1 MQPRFH
7 IVMFHPEIPHNTG
20 AAGRLALATGSRLHL
35 IKPLGFSLDEKHV
48 RRTGLDYWAKVD
60 LHVWDSLEE
69 LKQAAAPGAQFW
81 YLSTKAPRSH
91 WDAVFHAGDYLV
103 FGPESRGLPESMLRE
118 HADTALTIPM
128 PGEGARSLN
137 LSTAVAVVLYE
148 GLRQTGPPPASP
160 HRHGCSAGSTTKE
173 HRAMK
178 RRVPRLSS
186 VRDIPDKR
194 ESRKRRLR
202 RYPRTYPYGN
212 PV

>member
-1 MQPRFH
+1 MRISTCSPVSTSSCFIRKFRIIRELPDGWLWQQ
-7 IVMFHPEIPHNTG
+7 V
-20 AAGRLALATGSRLHL
+20 
-35 IKPLGFSLDEKHV
+35 V

-103 FGPESRGLPESMLRE
+103 FGPESRGLPESMLKE

-137 LSTAVAVVLYE
+137 LSTAIAVVLYE
-148 GLRQTGPPPASP
+148 GLRQTG
-160 HRHGCSAGSTTKE
+160 
-173 HRAMK
+173 
-178 RRVPRLSS
+178 
-186 VRDIPDKR
+186 I
-194 ESRKRRLR
+194 
-202 RYPRTYPYGN
+202 
-212 PV
+212 

>member
-1 MQPRFH
+1 MF
-7 IVMFHPEIPHNTG
+7 VMRISTCSPVSTSSCFIRKFRIIRELPDGWLWQRVP
-20 AAGRLALATGSRLHL
+20 GS

-148 GLRQTGPPPASP
+148 GLRQTG
-160 HRHGCSAGSTTKE
+160 
-173 HRAMK
+173 
-178 RRVPRLSS
+178 
-186 VRDIPDKR
+186 I
-194 ESRKRRLR
+194 
-202 RYPRTYPYGN
+202 
-212 PV
+212 